1 MNTPSKKEKNKV
13 AVGEPLF
20 YKRRLV
26 VENLQLATSLE
37 VIQNIQLFNSTLAFG
52 VIRVS
57 EIRSGPEN

>member
-1 MNTPSKKEKNKV
+1 MNKV

-26 VENLQLATSLE
+26 VENLQLATSNFLE
-37 VIQNIQLFNSTLAFG
+37 VIQNIQLLNSTLSFG